1 VIRLDNSPR
10 RSRDPRVREDRETVD
25 VDVVVGELI
34 GSFKSRRP
42 SSIVRAARRDA
53 REEWKLIAPRQN
65 CIPFVE
71 LN

>member
-1 VIRLDNSPR
+1 
-10 RSRDPRVREDRETVD
+10 VREDRETV
-25 VDVVVGELI
+25 VVVVVGELI

-53 REEWKLIAPRQN
+53 REEWKLIAPQQN
-65 CIPFVE
+65 YIPFVE